1 MNRAREALSHWGPW
15 MVLAYL
21 GLVAVVA
28 FGFSLY
34 AKTLKRDTARQ
45 AAVARCLTS
54 RPQLERISKHLH
66 GVNLLA
72 DVLVTNTRAS
82 VTATPLSDP
91 QRRSRLANLH
101 RIEQARSDIAAV
113 DRLPVP
119 TVAQCQA
126 TQP

>member
-1 MNRAREALSHWGPW
+1 VNRVREALRHWGPW

-34 AKTLKRDTARQ
+34 ARTINRDAARQ
-45 AAVARCLTS
+45 AAVARCFAS
-54 RPQLERISKHLH
+54 RPQLQRISRHLH

-82 VTATPLSDP
+82 VEATPPGDP

-101 RIEQARSDIAAV
+101 RIEQAHDDIAAI
-113 DRLPVP
+113 DSLPVP
-119 TVAQCQA
+119 TVAQCNA
-126 TQP
+126 SQP